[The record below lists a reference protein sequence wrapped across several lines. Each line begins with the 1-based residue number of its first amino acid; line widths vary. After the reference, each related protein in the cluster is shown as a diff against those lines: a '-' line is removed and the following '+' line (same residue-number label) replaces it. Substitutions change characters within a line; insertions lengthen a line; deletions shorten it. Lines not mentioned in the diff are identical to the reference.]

1 MQELGKYLVVL
12 GLVIAAAGGWLW
24 SGRSFGWLGRLPG
37 DISYQNGDSRFYF
50 PVTTCI
56 LASLLLSLLGWIL
69 RR

>member
-1 MQELGKYLVVL
+1 MHELGKYLVMV
-12 GLVIAAAGGWLW
+12 GLAVTAVGAWLW

-56 LASLLLSLLGWIL
+56 FASLLLSLLGWIL